1 MLETRGGSAIIPAVV
16 VIVGRPNTGKST
28 LFNRLVGGRVSIT
41 LQEPG
46 ITRDRIV
53 REVDW
58 LGHRFKVVDTGGLV
72 PDSKEEMNRE
82 VERQVKIALE
92 QAKVVVLV
100 VDGSAGLQPLDEEI
114 AARLRR
120 AGLEFL
126 VAVNKL
132 DIRSRFEPADFHKLG
147 GRALIPISAEAGT
160 GVDELLEAVLSRMPR
175 AERSKRADVLSLAIV
190 GRPNV
195 GKSSLMNYLLG
206 HSRSIVTATPGT
218 TRDVIEELFELGGH
232 SYRLL
237 DTAGIRRKPRVHEP
251 VEYYSVT
258 RAIEQIRHCD
268 VALVMFDAFDGPT
281 NQDKRI
287 VNLAEERSR
296 GLVVIANKMD
306 KVPAALKQ
314 KVRDWVKKELN
325 FVEYAPVLFTSVL
338 KGKGATE
345 SVKAA
350 RRVWEGGGRQVPN
363 ARLRAEVLPAIE
375 KHQPRFDCRAVA
387 ISQVGTRPPTFRLR
401 VTKPGS
407 VTPAYERYV
416 IAEIRKKFRFP
427 GYPVRIKVTR

>member
-1 MLETRGGSAIIPAVV
+1 MV
-16 VIVGRPNTGKST
+16 VICGRPNTGKST

-46 ITRDRIV
+46 ITRDRII

-72 PDSKEEMNRE
+72 PNSKVEINRE
-82 VERQVKIALE
+82 VERQVQIALE
-92 QAKVVVLV
+92 QAKVIVLV
-100 VDGSAGLQPLDEEI
+100 VDGSVGLEPLDEEI

-132 DIRSRFEPADFHKLG
+132 DIRGKFDEADFYKLG
-147 GRALIPISAEAGT
+147 GTALIPISAEAGT
-160 GVDELLEAVLSRMPR
+160 GVDDLLEAILRDAGRVQSPFSSDESGDSPRESRASPL
-175 AERSKRADVLSLAIV
+175 ALAII

-206 HSRSIVTATPGT
+206 HTRAIVTATPGT
-218 TRDVIEELFELGGH
+218 TRDVVEELFELDGH

-237 DTAGIRRKPRVHEP
+237 DTAGIRRKPRVSEP

-258 RAIEQIRHCD
+258 RAIDQIRRCD
-268 VALVMFDAFDGPT
+268 VALVMFDAHDGPT

-287 VNLAEERSR
+287 VNLVVERNR

-306 KVPAALKQ
+306 TVPARLKE
-314 KVRDWVKKELN
+314 KVRDWVREELS
-325 FVEYAPVLFTSVL
+325 FADYAPVLFTSVIQ
-338 KGKGATE
+338 GKGVTE
-345 SVKAA
+345 AAKAA
-350 RRVWEGGGRQVPN
+350 RKVWESGAQQMS
-363 ARLRAEVLPAIE
+363 AAKLRDEVFPLLE
-375 KHQPRFDCRAVA
+375 RNQPRFDCRVVA
-387 ISQVGTRPPTFRLR
+387 LNQVGTRPPTFRLR
-401 VTKPGS
+401 VTKPGA
-407 VTPAYERYV
+407 VTPAYERFV
-416 IAEIRKKFRFP
+416 VAEIRKRAMFV
-427 GYPVRIKVTR
+427 GYQIRLKVTR